1 MTAVAAPAS
10 ATPGFPQLPA
20 ALLAACLLLFCL
32 AYLRGSSVPVLAAAG
47 VTLGTRLLMV
57 GLSNGHTPRD
67 VAAYF
72 QTAGKL
78 VAAGRD
84 PLTQQPRFEWNFLPL
99 MPYVFAVEQHI
110 GLTWELA
117 GKVAPVAADVA
128 ITLLLGRL
136 ALGPDAGR
144 VPLLYALC
152 PVPIL
157 VTGLHG
163 QVEAVSLALSLG
175 GLLLARSQRT
185 VGSGMLLGLAVATK
199 TWPVLLALGPLRET
213 PLSRWWRLVLA
224 AAAVI
229 AAVLLSIP
237 VFLHDSLQAAVTV
250 LANYRSFSGVWG
262 WTGILNVYHV
272 TGRGYAG
279 PGVDAVQHVGTLL
292 TVVALAAVIACF
304 WRAGAVPLTAAVLLA
319 FLAVTAGFGVQYLLW
334 SIPFVLL
341 LRRRSGL
348 VFAAL
353 ASLYAGYAYH
363 LAAGGSAA
371 PSVLAV
377 QVQQWASLPVI
388 VAAVLAIPWDRRAR
402 RISAVRGHAAAS
414 A

>member
-1 MTAVAAPAS
+1 M
-10 ATPGFPQLPA
+10 
-20 ALLAACLLLFCL
+20 
-32 AYLRGSSVPVLAAAG
+32 
-47 VTLGTRLLMV
+47 
-57 GLSNGHTPRD
+57 
-67 VAAYF
+67 
-72 QTAGKL
+72 
-78 VAAGRD
+78 
-84 PLTQQPRFEWNFLPL
+84 
-99 MPYVFAVEQHI
+99 
-110 GLTWELA
+110 
-117 GKVAPVAADVA
+117 
-128 ITLLLGRL
+128 
-136 ALGPDAGR
+136 
-144 VPLLYALC
+144 
-152 PVPIL
+152 
-157 VTGLHG
+157 
-163 QVEAVSLALSLG
+163 
-175 GLLLARSQRT
+175 
-185 VGSGMLLGLAVATK
+185 
-199 TWPVLLALGPLRET
+199 
-213 PLSRWWRLVLA
+213 
-224 AAAVI
+224 I

-250 LANYRSFSGVWG
+250 LTNYRSFSGVWG

-363 LAAGGSAA
+363 LAAGGSA
-371 PSVLAV
+371 SAV
-377 QVQQWASLPVI
+377 GAGSAGAAVG
-388 VAAVLAIPWDRRAR
+388 VAAGHRRRGAGHTRGTAGPGGSR
-402 RISAVRGHAAAS
+402 RSEGSAAAS

>member
-1 MTAVAAPAS
+1 MTAVAAPAG

-20 ALLAACLLLFCL
+20 ALLAARLLLFCL
-32 AYLRGSSVPVLAAAG
+32 AYLRRWSVPVLTAAA
-47 VTLGTRLLMV
+47 VTVGTRLLMM

-67 VAAYF
+67 MAAYF

-84 PLTQQPRFEWNFLPL
+84 PLTQQPRFQWNFLPL
-99 MPYVFAVEQHI
+99 MPYVFAVEQHL

-117 GKVAPVAADVA
+117 GKVAPIAADVA

-163 QVEAVSLALSLG
+163 QVETVSLAFGLG
-175 GLLLARSQRT
+175 GLLLARRQRT
-185 VGSGMLLGLAVATK
+185 VGSGVLLGLAVATK
-199 TWPVLLALGPLRET
+199 TWPVLLARTAAGDP
-213 PLSRWWRLVLA
+213 SRA

-237 VFLHDSLQAAVTV
+237 LFLHDSLQAALTV
-250 LANYRSFSGVWG
+250 LTNYRSFSGVWG

-292 TVVALAAVIACF
+292 TVVALAAAIACF
-304 WRAGAVPLTAAVLLA
+304 WRAGAVP
-319 FLAVTAGFGVQYLLW
+319 
-334 SIPFVLL
+334 
-341 LRRRSGL
+341 
-348 VFAAL
+348 
-353 ASLYAGYAYH
+353 
-363 LAAGGSAA
+363 
-371 PSVLAV
+371 LAV

-402 RISAVRGHAAAS
+402 RVSAVRGQAAAPV
-414 A
+414 